1 MLAHSSILVTAFVI
15 AVMVLIASGVRDLL
29 GFTMLDRPVFICPIV
44 GWLFGD
50 IQQGLLIGA
59 SLEAVFM
66 GIVNIGGASAAE
78 CGIASVVGCAFAIM
92 SGGGPEV
99 ALPLALPIGMLGQ
112 QAKNI
117 IWIGII
123 GWFAPVFDKLAE
135 NGEDKKLTRLH
146 YGLWCL
152 NWGLYCLIPFFAILF
167 GSKAVEAAVKAI
179 PAVIMNGL
187 TVCGNLLPAV
197 GMAMLLKLLWNNKI
211 YVYFFL
217 GFVLVA
223 YLKLPLIALAALGVI
238 AALLVA
244 QRDLEL
250 NQLLRVKAAA
260 APAAVPAQGIL
271 DEEEEDFF
279 NV

>member
-1 MLAHSSILVTAFVI
+1 
-15 AVMVLIASGVRDLL
+15 
-29 GFTMLDRPVFICPIV
+29 
-44 GWLFGD
+44 
-50 IQQGLLIGA
+50 
-59 SLEAVFM
+59 
-66 GIVNIGGASAAE
+66 
-78 CGIASVVGCAFAIM
+78 
-92 SGGGPEV
+92 
-99 ALPLALPIGMLGQ
+99 
-112 QAKNI
+112 
-117 IWIGII
+117 
-123 GWFAPVFDKLAE
+123 
-135 NGEDKKLTRLH
+135 
-146 YGLWCL
+146 
-152 NWGLYCLIPFFAILF
+152 
-167 GSKAVEAAVKAI
+167 
-179 PAVIMNGL
+179 MNGL

-211 YVYFFL
+211 CVYFFL

-223 YLKLPLIALAALGVI
+223 YFKLPLIALAALGVI

>member
-1 MLAHSSILVTAFVI
+1 M
-15 AVMVLIASGVRDLL
+15 
-29 GFTMLDRPVFICPIV
+29 
-44 GWLFGD
+44 
-50 IQQGLLIGA
+50 
-59 SLEAVFM
+59 
-66 GIVNIGGASAAE
+66 
-78 CGIASVVGCAFAIM
+78 
-92 SGGGPEV
+92 
-99 ALPLALPIGMLGQ
+99 
-112 QAKNI
+112 
-117 IWIGII
+117 
-123 GWFAPVFDKLAE
+123 
-135 NGEDKKLTRLH
+135 
-146 YGLWCL
+146 WCL

-197 GMAMLLKLLWNNKI
+197 GMAMLLKLLWNHKI
-211 YVYFFL
+211 CVYFFL

-250 NQLLRVKAAA
+250 NQLIRVKAAA
-260 APAAVPAQGIL
+260 PATVPAEGML

>member
-1 MLAHSSILVTAFVI
+1 M
-15 AVMVLIASGVRDLL
+15 
-29 GFTMLDRPVFICPIV
+29 
-44 GWLFGD
+44 
-50 IQQGLLIGA
+50 
-59 SLEAVFM
+59 
-66 GIVNIGGASAAE
+66 
-78 CGIASVVGCAFAIM
+78 
-92 SGGGPEV
+92 PE
-99 ALPLALPIGMLGQ
+99 L
-112 QAKNI
+112 
-117 IWIGII
+117 
-123 GWFAPVFDKLAE
+123 
-135 NGEDKKLTRLH
+135 
-146 YGLWCL
+146 
-152 NWGLYCLIPFFAILF
+152 GLYCLIPFFAILF

-211 YVYFFL
+211 CVYFFL

>member
-1 MLAHSSILVTAFVI
+1 
-15 AVMVLIASGVRDLL
+15 
-29 GFTMLDRPVFICPIV
+29 
-44 GWLFGD
+44 
-50 IQQGLLIGA
+50 
-59 SLEAVFM
+59 
-66 GIVNIGGASAAE
+66 
-78 CGIASVVGCAFAIM
+78 
-92 SGGGPEV
+92 
-99 ALPLALPIGMLGQ
+99 MLGH

-211 YVYFFL
+211 CVYFFL

>member
-1 MLAHSSILVTAFVI
+1 M
-15 AVMVLIASGVRDLL
+15 
-29 GFTMLDRPVFICPIV
+29 
-44 GWLFGD
+44 
-50 IQQGLLIGA
+50 
-59 SLEAVFM
+59 
-66 GIVNIGGASAAE
+66 
-78 CGIASVVGCAFAIM
+78 
-92 SGGGPEV
+92 
-99 ALPLALPIGMLGQ
+99 
-112 QAKNI
+112 
-117 IWIGII
+117 
-123 GWFAPVFDKLAE
+123 
-135 NGEDKKLTRLH
+135 
-146 YGLWCL
+146 
-152 NWGLYCLIPFFAILF
+152 
-167 GSKAVEAAVKAI
+167 EAAVKAI

-211 YVYFFL
+211 CVYFFL

-271 DEEEEDFF
+271 DEEEEDFSMSKITD
-279 NV
+279 VSYEKKRKCSGPYSCVPLPYTHP